1 MRVLCFDDALR
12 RLVAFGDRGVA
23 KDEVYCSELTVTLVF
38 CLGSAD

>member
-23 KDEVYCSELTVTLVF
+23 EDEVYCSELTVTMDEH
-38 CLGSAD
+38 LGL